1 MSHNDYR
8 QTVTRCMICDEY
20 VFITDY
26 EARYNCQ
33 KICDKCKAAVMK
45 IREEME
51 KTLGIHGK
59 ILHGSGTD
67 DDDYPRYSG
76 LLDE

>member
-1 MSHNDYR
+1 MDYYDYH

-26 EARYNCQ
+26 EAQYNCQ

-45 IREEME
+45 IREEMDQIP
-51 KTLGIHGK
+51 LRQC
-59 ILHGSGTD
+59 TD
-67 DDDYPRYSG
+67 DEDCHTYSG
-76 LLDE
+76 LLSED